1 MLVQTFAEVV
11 KTVCHDKHANICRA
25 IYGSKYAFLCTF
37 FLFPLSHFPFGNTLD
52 EKEMKC
58 HTLTPTLWD
67 PDATPTLVYLPL
79 LLPSFFLLLSIL
91 VGVHHELHLSLLAIH
106 GEHLVLSCFVF
117 CPAVFLA
124 FLCPP

>member
-25 IYGSKYAFLCTF
+25 IYGSKYVFLCTF

-58 HTLTPTLWD
+58 PIIIIFNLLQPNQATWEWESVAVEVRVHACRHCQTSDEVPSD
-67 PDATPTLVYLPL
+67 PC
-79 LLPSFFLLLSIL
+79 S
-91 VGVHHELHLSLLAIH
+91 
-106 GEHLVLSCFVF
+106 
-117 CPAVFLA
+117 
-124 FLCPP
+124 